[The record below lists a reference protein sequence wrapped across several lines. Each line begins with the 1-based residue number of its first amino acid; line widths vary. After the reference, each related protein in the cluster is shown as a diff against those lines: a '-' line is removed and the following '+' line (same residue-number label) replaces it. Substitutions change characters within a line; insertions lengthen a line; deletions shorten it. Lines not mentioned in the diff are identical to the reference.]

1 MSLNTHYKKI
11 KFSDHLRS
19 LLSRYYDLQ
28 DDQTSEITALKY
40 RIDGYVQAGLI
51 MDVLDNVD
59 IQALI
64 DKVHMDKFGMTR
76 NQRRAEKKLSSKK
89 EEIKDWSIYDPPT
102 IERYKNSS

>member
-40 RIDGYVQAGLI
+40 RIDGYIQAGLI

-89 EEIKDWSIYDPPT
+89 
-102 IERYKNSS
+102 

>member
-1 MSLNTHYKKI
+1 MSLNTQYKKI

-19 LLSRYYDLQ
+19 LISRYYDLQ
-28 DDQTSEITALKY
+28 DDQTSKITALKY

-76 NQRRAEKKLSSKK
+76 TNAVLKR
-89 EEIKDWSIYDPPT
+89 
-102 IERYKNSS
+102 N